1 MIASVLLDAAGRLD
15 RRRPCPGFTAAAPRD
30 KGLRYPADPPA
41 VEEIVAVIRVA
52 GGTAHGRGPER
63 GYGREHREL
72 RKRFGLVVAVGAA
85 VCARCGRF
93 IDPREPSD
101 SVTTTSIGL
110 GSPDRSI
117 DGATAR
123 RLVVRGGESRGG
135 RGDEREHQ
143 GGRHGRP
150 EHQRRNRTSRRL
162 LRDTRTG
169 RQSRSIIRASR
180 AAWGGESRAL
190 TPVLLASLGVK
201 LAVAARARCPSGELV
216 SEAAVPNRTAVGAA
230 HRVARQCRGRAAPP
244 LALTALGD
252 RPYDRHDPAPWERLG
267 AGTISL
273 ETCTAT

>member
-1 MIASVLLDAAGRLD
+1 M
-15 RRRPCPGFTAAAPRD
+15 
-30 KGLRYPADPPA
+30 
-41 VEEIVAVIRVA
+41 
-52 GGTAHGRGPER
+52 
-63 GYGREHREL
+63 
-72 RKRFGLVVAVGAA
+72 AVGAA

-93 IDPREPSD
+93 IDPRESSD
-101 SVTTTSIGL
+101 SITTTSIGL

-180 AAWGGESRAL
+180 AAWGGEPRAL
-190 TPVLLASLGVK
+190 TSVLLASLGVK
-201 LAVAARARCPSGELV
+201 LAVAARALQIVAHHTVLSVPVTYCAWGGVENTSGHLHGIAGRIVLSRSATRASRASV
-216 SEAAVPNRTAVGAA
+216 SA
-230 HRVARQCRGRAAPP
+230 
-244 LALTALGD
+244 
-252 RPYDRHDPAPWERLG
+252 
-267 AGTISL
+267 
-273 ETCTAT
+273 